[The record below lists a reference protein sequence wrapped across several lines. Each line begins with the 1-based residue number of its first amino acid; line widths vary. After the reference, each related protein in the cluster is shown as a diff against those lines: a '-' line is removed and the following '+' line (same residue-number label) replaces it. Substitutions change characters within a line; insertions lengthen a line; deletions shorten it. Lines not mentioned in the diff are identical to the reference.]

1 MHVDSAQQD
10 RQLVLLP
17 NLQRLPAILEVLDG
31 VFVKYLQQY
40 VADGAPSEDT
50 VRCYRHTV
58 KQFVEWCL
66 VHNINPLSVTEAQMV
81 QYRAELRQRYATGS
95 VAYKIAVLRRYFD
108 AMIEAGYRTDNPLR
122 RVRVRP
128 DDTPDE
134 RPLKVLAEDSL
145 QRLVDALPSPKT
157 ETGARDALIV
167 LLMVLHGLR
176 VIEVVR
182 LDLEDVQLD
191 GDTVRLY
198 VRGKY
203 HGRTVYLRPD
213 VVTLLNRYLE
223 LRGDGGGALFL
234 ARAPRNNGGRL
245 SRRRVRRIVDDIL
258 QRAGLKT
265 TRLSCH
271 ALRHTAATL
280 GYKYTRDIRV
290 VQDWLGHRSPETTAR
305 YVHLVERA
313 ENSPARKIPVRLH
326 LAAET

>member
-1 MHVDSAQQD
+1 MHTNTAQHEQ
-10 RQLVLLP
+10 QLVLDSKPLP
-17 NLQRLPAILEVLDG
+17 SVLEILDEA
-31 VFVKYLQQY
+31 FVQYLQQY

-50 VRCYRHTV
+50 VRMYRHTV
-58 KQFVEWCL
+58 KQFVKWCL
-66 VHNINPLSVTEAQMV
+66 ERNVNPLEVTEHQMAL
-81 QYRAELRQRYATGS
+81 YLSELVQRYAPNS
-95 VAYKIAVLRRYFD
+95 VSFKISVLRRYFD
-108 AMIEAGYRTDNPLR
+108 AVQQAGYRQDNPLR
-122 RVRVRP
+122 RLRVRP
-128 DDTPDE
+128 DGAPDE

-167 LLMVLHGLR
+167 LLMALHGLR

-213 VVTLLNRYLE
+213 VATLLNRYLE
-223 LRGDGGGALFL
+223 LRGDGNGALFL

-271 ALRHTAATL
+271 ALRHTAAML
-280 GYKYTRDIRV
+280 AYRYTKDIRG
-290 VQDWLGHRSPETTAR
+290 VQEMLGHRSPATTAR
-305 YVHLVERA
+305 YAHQTEGYGNTVA
-313 ENSPARKIPVRLH
+313 TAIPIDCLS
-326 LAAET
+326 LTK